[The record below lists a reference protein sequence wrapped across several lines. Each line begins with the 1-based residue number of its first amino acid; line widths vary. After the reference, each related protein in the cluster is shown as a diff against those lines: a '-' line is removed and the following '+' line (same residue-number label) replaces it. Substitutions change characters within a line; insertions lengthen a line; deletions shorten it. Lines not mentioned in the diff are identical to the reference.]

1 MLVNKGECNM
11 SQANVTSGGN
21 NTGDV
26 PKLTKKE
33 RKAQY
38 QTMVKDNQSAYNR
51 QAYGKLSKETKKTLP
66 LFKLGRPKR
75 ITDEMKLEILERTTC
90 GQNIKD
96 MCLDLNISPVTL
108 YKLLEE
114 DSSFMNQFMHAK
126 VRMADT
132 LFEEMLSIADDDKD
146 DLVEDKDGNKIVNH
160 ARIQRHRLM
169 IETRFRIAGKLNPK
183 RYSEKLTE
191 TANVTVNHNTL
202 QINARDMNPNDR
214 DKLRSLL
221 LSAKQNVTL
230 DSE

>member
-1 MLVNKGECNM
+1 MPEN
-11 SQANVTSGGN
+11 NVTFGGN
-21 NTGDV
+21 NTGNNA
-26 PKLTKKE
+26 KLTRKD
-33 RKAQY
+33 RKAQFHA
-38 QTMVKDNQSAYNR
+38 MVKDNQSAENR
-51 QAYGKLSKETKKTLP
+51 HVYGERKKDANNTLP

-114 DSSFMNQFMHAK
+114 DSSFMNQFLHAK

-146 DLVEDKDGNKIVNH
+146 DLIEDKDGNKIVNH

-183 RYSEKLTE
+183 RYSEKLAE

-202 QINARDMNPNDR
+202 QINARDMNPTDR

-221 LSAKQNVTL
+221 LSAKHNVSL